1 MLSVALNVV
10 IVVILLWTV
19 CVGCGDQSVVT
30 LSTSSTLF
38 AQTFQAK
45 NRVVFSFAAQNCLGI
60 FSSAST
66 LLNSLSSRSIMHT
79 QGHSVC
85 FKACS

>member
-30 LSTSSTLF
+30 LSTSL
-38 AQTFQAK
+38 
-45 NRVVFSFAAQNCLGI
+45 CLH
-60 FSSAST
+60 
-66 LLNSLSSRSIMHT
+66 R
-79 QGHSVC
+79 C
-85 FKACS
+85 FKQRTELFLALLHKNFRSYSQVLQHY